1 VYFELRRPSEYQGS
15 IGLAL
20 KVFSVRGQ
28 HIEVAS
34 LIFDWNVVKA
44 LTDKSL
50 VTLSH
55 LAVFR

>member
-1 VYFELRRPSEYQGS
+1 
-15 IGLAL
+15 
-20 KVFSVRGQ
+20 
-28 HIEVAS
+28 VAS

-55 LAVFR
+55 LAVLR